1 MADIK
6 VLEQEQTED
15 IEIKEPGEG
24 VSAPVKPE
32 IMKLA
37 VEDAMGLE
45 NAEEKYRYKEKV
57 ETLLEYVK
65 TQTNDWSP
73 ESIKWVIRSLELKL
87 GTPPFSEKRIN
98 YVAQYAWL
106 CMETQ
111 RLAEEKEK
119 FTKGW
124 S

>member
-1 MADIK
+1 MAKIVIVD
-6 VLEQEQTED
+6 Q
-15 IEIKEPGEG
+15 KEPE
-24 VSAPVKPE
+24 VKEAPTSDISAPVKPE
-32 IMKLA
+32 IMKMA

-45 NAEEKYRYKEKV
+45 SNEDKYRYKEKV

-65 TQTNDWSP
+65 TQTQDWSP
-73 ESIKWVIRSLELKL
+73 ESVKWVIRSLELKL

-111 RLAEEKEK
+111 RLSEEKEK
-119 FTKGW
+119 FTGGW
-124 S
+124 K